1 MSSTWGK
8 AVAEL
13 EGSPVGGAD
22 RFEFAVVVTGQRGQG
37 QDRAEV
43 WSVGDGLV
51 VALADGAGGTVHGAR
66 AAEAVIAVAQAEP
79 DPAAWGAALEA
90 LDQDATRL
98 DGGQSTAV
106 LLRVDAAGV
115 RGLSVGDSGAW
126 VVDPRGP
133 SVQELTE
140 AQRRK
145 SLLGDGATAVAFA
158 AGPLG
163 EATLLVASDG
173 LLAYAPQAELARL
186 AVKPDLQ
193 AAAHRLVDR
202 VRLRSGA
209 LPDDVTVVLVRER
222 R

>member
-1 MSSTWGK
+1 M
-8 AVAEL
+8 AEQ
-13 EGSPVGGAD
+13 EGGPVGGAD
-22 RFEFAVVVTGQRGQG
+22 RFEFVVVVTGQRGQG
-37 QDRAEV
+37 QDRAEA
-43 WSVGDGLV
+43 WPVGDGLIV
-51 VALADGAGGTVHGAR
+51 VLADGAGGTVHGAR
-66 AAEAVIAVAQAEP
+66 AAEAVISVARAEP
-79 DPAAWGAALEA
+79 APDAWGTALEA
-90 LDQDATRL
+90 LDQDAARL

-115 RGLSVGDSGAW
+115 RGQSVGDSGAW

-133 SVQELTE
+133 SVRELTA

-145 SLLGDGATAVAFA
+145 PLLGDGAELVGFS

-186 AVKPDLQ
+186 AVGPDLR